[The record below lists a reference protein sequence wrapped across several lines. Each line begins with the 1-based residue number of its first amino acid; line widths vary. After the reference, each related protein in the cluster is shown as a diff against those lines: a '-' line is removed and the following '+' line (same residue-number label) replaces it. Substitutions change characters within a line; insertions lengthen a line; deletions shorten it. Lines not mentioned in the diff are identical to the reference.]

1 MASKLFQKT
10 AELSADAQISR
21 KVGPAGL
28 LALKSSGISST
39 TTVKAD
45 AFFKNNWLK
54 IKSFTK
60 SIPTY
65 FQKPFSM
72 GKILF
77 YSFIFLGLV
86 LLSLYFYKTYFTKK
100 KEGFENSLAQEK
112 AFALANSIKINPL
125 NINEDDNK
133 LVNIQPIT
141 FKQTAYLGIQTFD
154 DNLGILEQLRTGSRS
169 FFLQI
174 DYVEKDLGDGFAKP
188 YEPQLVWRN
197 DAGRMTSQNSASLQ
211 KVASSLKEYFNNSS
225 IPNYSSPVI
234 LLLHFV
240 RLPYSIT
247 ETEKYKNYLNKVYQS
262 LNTLDS
268 LLVKGYSKAS
278 KESDLFGKKFSD
290 FNKQII
296 IGTNIDTSVMNG
308 KIDLDKYVH
317 FRYYQHDNDAVDIT
331 DTQTVNS
338 NALIYSA
345 DYLLSLKDTE
355 KFIKQHKTK
364 FVIVKPKND
373 QVLKK
378 EQVDILLN
386 KLNVNIL
393 LHDYFSDTPEN
404 AVSIIQ
410 LYNSSY
416 KLKSVF

>member
-28 LALKSSGISST
+28 VALKSSGISST
-39 TTVKAD
+39 TTLKAD
-45 AFFKNNWLK
+45 SFLKNNWSK
-54 IKSFTK
+54 MKSFTK

-72 GKILF
+72 GKIIF

-86 LLSLYFYKTYFTKK
+86 MLSIYLYKTVFTK
-100 KEGFENSLAQEK
+100 KEGFENSVAQEK
-112 AFALANSIKINPL
+112 AFSLANSIKLNSINV
-125 NINEDDNK
+125 NEDDNK

-141 FKQTAYLGIQTFD
+141 FKQTAYLGLQTFD
-154 DNLGILEQLRTGSRS
+154 DNLGILEQLRTGSRC

-174 DYVEKDLGDGFAKP
+174 DYVEKDLGNSFAKP
-188 YEPQLVWRN
+188 YEPQLIWRN
-197 DAGRMTSQNSASLQ
+197 NAARMTSQNSASIQ
-211 KVASSLKEYFNNSS
+211 KVASSLKEYFNNNNVPS
-225 IPNYSSPVI
+225 YDSPIV

-247 ETEKYKNYLNKVYQS
+247 DTENYKNYLNKVYQS

-268 LLVKGYSKAS
+268 LLVKGYLKSS
-278 KESDLFGKKFSD
+278 KESELFSKKFSD

-317 FRYYQHDNDAVDIT
+317 FRYYQDDNNVVDIT
-331 DTQTVNS
+331 DSKTVDS
-338 NALIYSA
+338 NALIYTA
-345 DYLLSLKDTE
+345 DYLLSIKDTE

-364 FVIVKPKND
+364 FVIVKPQND
-373 QVLKK
+373 QLLNK
-378 EQVDILLN
+378 EQINILLN
-386 KLNVNIL
+386 KLNVNVVP
-393 LHDYFSDTPEN
+393 HDYFSDTPEN